1 MRKLKEAIF
10 SLKVERLLSKEQIL
24 ERYLNE
30 IYLGHGYYG
39 VKAAAKGYFHKS
51 LDELNLKE
59 MAILVGLPRAPSF
72 YDPTRHYAHSI
83 SRANIVLGRMKSL
96 GWING
101 REYEQYTNL
110 TPEIFKESVT
120 QNKAPY
126 AVEYVMKT
134 LASQYP
140 DIRTGGYKIDTT
152 IDLESQKIADASLN
166 WGYNRIVGRIKNIP
180 VRIDENTTAERNV
193 TKLNGALIT
202 IEQKTGAIM
211 AMSGGV
217 DYYKS
222 PFNRVT
228 QAKRQ
233 IGSSMKPFL
242 YLSAFNLGYSPSS
255 SVADISRTY
264 KYSLAEEQE
273 ENRTIKKAV
282 SVESNISLVLAQARA
297 ELNITSESNESNI
310 TEIEKPKEKIWRPAN
325 YEHNFI
331 GLMKAREA
339 VVRSRNLASINLV
352 EAIGIHSMR
361 RELNKLGLYN
371 LPRDLSLAL
380 GSVVFSPLEHAK
392 NYTVIS
398 NMGEQST
405 PYIVKGVT
413 DNFGVKVRYSPE
425 RKRLI
430 PAKQAYL
437 IIDVMKDVVK
447 RGTGRRAKTKGIEV
461 AGKTGTTND
470 NRDVW
475 FCGYTPSTQTLV
487 WFGNDDNTQ
496 ISKRTTGGGDAAPVF
511 GYYYKQLLKVHPE
524 LRRKF
529 VKPEGVIELEVDGK
543 KEVFTDIS
551 KPPQEEQMMEQEE
564 EEMLF

>member
-1 MRKLKEAIF
+1 
-10 SLKVERLLSKEQIL
+10 
-24 ERYLNE
+24 
-30 IYLGHGYYG
+30 
-39 VKAAAKGYFHKS
+39 
-51 LDELNLKE
+51 
-59 MAILVGLPRAPSF
+59 
-72 YDPTRHYAHSI
+72 
-83 SRANIVLGRMKSL
+83 
-96 GWING
+96 
-101 REYEQYTNL
+101 
-110 TPEIFKESVT
+110 
-120 QNKAPY
+120 
-126 AVEYVMKT
+126 
-134 LASQYP
+134 
-140 DIRTGGYKIDTT
+140 
-152 IDLESQKIADASLN
+152 
-166 WGYNRIVGRIKNIP
+166 
-180 VRIDENTTAERNV
+180 
-193 TKLNGALIT
+193 
-202 IEQKTGAIM
+202 
-211 AMSGGV
+211 
-217 DYYKS
+217 
-222 PFNRVT
+222 
-228 QAKRQ
+228 
-233 IGSSMKPFL
+233 
-242 YLSAFNLGYSPSS
+242 
-255 SVADISRTY
+255 
-264 KYSLAEEQE
+264 
-273 ENRTIKKAV
+273 
-282 SVESNISLVLAQARA
+282 
-297 ELNITSESNESNI
+297 
-310 TEIEKPKEKIWRPAN
+310 
-325 YEHNFI
+325 
-331 GLMKAREA
+331 
-339 VVRSRNLASINLV
+339 
-352 EAIGIHSMR
+352 
-361 RELNKLGLYN
+361 
-371 LPRDLSLAL
+371 
-380 GSVVFSPLEHAK
+380 VVFSPLEHAK